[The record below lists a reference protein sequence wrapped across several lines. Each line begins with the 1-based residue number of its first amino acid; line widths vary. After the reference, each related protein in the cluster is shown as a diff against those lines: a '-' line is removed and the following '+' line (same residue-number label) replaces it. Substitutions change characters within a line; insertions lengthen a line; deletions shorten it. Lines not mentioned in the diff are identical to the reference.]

1 MNHKAESKIL
11 SRKFFRRALALM
23 LIGIGSCAL
32 IANLG
37 GALTTQAASP
47 ALMKKDEAGS
57 LRIVNVTAPVS
68 LTRGQTFRLNFF
80 NAGVRPIEIDP
91 CFLDADG
98 RHLRMTETLV
108 RIAPGQTFSYD
119 LEYAAAGPPAVEAG
133 PPDAGPPDRT
143 VRGAIHADT
152 AALDQL
158 VVSGE
163 IFSDATGET
172 ALFVPGITTQKK
184 GGNAPDGASSGE
196 QSGRKAGGSGG
207 GEFYLVADEVTQSLA
222 PVSITYGEK
231 LRINLLNAG
240 SRPMEIEPCYLDADG
255 EHIVEMRGP
264 ITLAPGQTRWIE
276 LSRNDLT
283 ARGGQRVLLRGAVHV
298 SRGDSP
304 YLIAAGVIVHEL
316 TGAGSLYVPPA
327 APIGGEVLAGP
338 PAKN

>member
-1 MNHKAESKIL
+1 MNKAEPQIL
-11 SRKFFRRALALM
+11 SRLTFRRALAWM

-32 IANLG
+32 ITNLG
-37 GALTTQAASP
+37 GAPTTQAASP

-57 LRIVNVTAPVS
+57 LRMVNVTAAVS

-80 NAGVRPIEIDP
+80 NAGGRPLEIGP

-98 RHLRMTETLV
+98 RHLRTTETLV
-108 RIAPGQTFSYD
+108 RILPGQTFSYD

-133 PPDAGPPDRT
+133 PPAAGPPDRT
-143 VRGAIHADT
+143 VRGAIHADM

-163 IFSDATGET
+163 VFNDATGKT
-172 ALFVPGITTQKK
+172 DLFVPGVSTQRI
-184 GGNAPDGASSGE
+184 GGNAPGGTGSGE
-196 QSGRKAGGSGG
+196 QAARKAGGKDPSVG
-207 GEFYLVADEVTQSLA
+207 ADEVTQSLA
-222 PVSITYGEK
+222 PVGITYGQK

-240 SRPMEIEPCYLDADG
+240 SRPMEVEPCFLDADG

-276 LSRNDLT
+276 ISRSEISS
-283 ARGGQRVLLRGAVHV
+283 RGGLRVLLRGAVHV

-316 TGAGSLYVPPA
+316 TGEGSLYVPPA

-338 PAKN
+338 PDRN